1 MSRKGLGLNWRMCH
15 LDSAIKIISK
25 SDPNEKLLRLGVLK
39 SCEMLI
45 DVFKNF
51 LNTFLSFFNY
61 FFD

>member
-1 MSRKGLGLNWRMCH
+1 MFH

-45 DVFKNF
+45 DVFKKF